1 MSKNFYSLSGSL
13 SYPKAQIS
21 ESNKFPKRQKL
32 CLRSYIPTEI
42 KSFKSRGYGL
52 EKCANT
58 KI

>member
-21 ESNKFPKRQKL
+21 ESNKFPERQKL

-42 KSFKSRGYGL
+42 KSFNLDGMV
-52 EKCANT
+52 
-58 KI
+58 